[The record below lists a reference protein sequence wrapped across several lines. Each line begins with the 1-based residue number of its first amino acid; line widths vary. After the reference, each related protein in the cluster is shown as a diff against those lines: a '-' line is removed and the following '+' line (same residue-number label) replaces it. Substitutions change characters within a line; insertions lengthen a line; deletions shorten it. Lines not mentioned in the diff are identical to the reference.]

1 MVRVDVVLK
10 GAAID
15 VLRGMVGGE
24 RADEEDDKV
33 AIPLLGT
40 CAVASRTPDV
50 EAADVE
56 AADVVAA
63 DFVPLRAVRAKLDSN
78 IDRSMF

>member
-56 AADVVAA
+56 AADFA
-63 DFVPLRAVRAKLDSN
+63 PLRAVRAKLDSN